1 MNKTW
6 REWTHVAL
14 TRAVQ
19 GSILVALASMVF
31 KTWLLLPDDVKQM
44 VVQVFSIWSIILFV
58 GILVWILRDIH

>member
-1 MNKTW
+1 
-6 REWTHVAL
+6 
-14 TRAVQ
+14 
-19 GSILVALASMVF
+19 MVF